1 MRKESMIELRTDL
14 KLVEAVALHHGPNR
28 GVFAGGQEVT
38 RSLVERVNNLAL
50 DSEVDDSV
58 VVALP

>member
-1 MRKESMIELRTDL
+1 MIELRTDL

-58 VVALP
+58 VAALP